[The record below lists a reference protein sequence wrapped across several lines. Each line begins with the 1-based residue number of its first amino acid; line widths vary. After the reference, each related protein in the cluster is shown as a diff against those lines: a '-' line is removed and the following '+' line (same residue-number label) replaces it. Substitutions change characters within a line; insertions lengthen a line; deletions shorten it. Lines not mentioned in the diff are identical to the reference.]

1 MTARPCPSSCPR
13 TSLEVDVE
21 STVEHVTD
29 RREPESAPQPPGDLP
44 LPAEEDTD
52 QPGQLATIVS
62 DPPSGSPDPRDQA
75 PRHFVRLHA
84 WLDHRF
90 SPKARRRLGVVVGF
104 GAAVGGTLIAAGV
117 VKRFGLDIPWAAWI
131 GLFLANWIGNGGILV
146 PIPGLRLVGMTMA
159 AHQGAEGPT
168 ILVGLV
174 AGFAMALGQTSFYLT
189 AAGGSKHLQGTTKK
203 EKAPRE
209 GRIPD
214 ALRKAK
220 DVTEDYVDR
229 HGFPTIFTLSTFP
242 NPLTT
247 FATITAGSMGM
258 GFREFLVANFLG
270 HVILGLILALF
281 GQWLLGV

>member
-1 MTARPCPSSCPR
+1 MEYLATVTEEHDDLTVATPPDRSESHV
-13 TSLEVDVE
+13 SAGADGQV
-21 STVEHVTD
+21 STVPD
-29 RREPESAPQPPGDLP
+29 G
-44 LPAEEDTD
+44 D
-52 QPGQLATIVS
+52 QPLEATEWTG
-62 DPPSGSPDPRDQA
+62 DA

-84 WLDHRF
+84 WLDQRF

-104 GAAVGGTLIAAGV
+104 GAALLATLIAAGLA
-117 VKRFGLDIPWAAWI
+117 KRVGLDIPWAAWI

-146 PIPGLRLVGMTMA
+146 PIPGLRLVGMTMT
-159 AHQGAEGPT
+159 AHQGAEGAT
-168 ILVGLV
+168 IFVGLV

-189 AAGGSKHLQGTTKK
+189 AASGSKHLQDSKDKK
-203 EKAPRE
+203 EKKARD
-209 GRIPD
+209 GRV
-214 ALRKAK
+214 AVLLRRAK
-220 DVTEDYVDR
+220 DKVADFVDR

>member
-1 MTARPCPSSCPR
+1 MLEYLDAMTEGPEQPTKAELPDKSS
-13 TSLEVDVE
+13 
-21 STVEHVTD
+21 
-29 RREPESAPQPPGDLP
+29 PPGP
-44 LPAEEDTD
+44 VDTD
-52 QPGQLATIVS
+52 ALASAVEDGGETSEETESVG
-62 DPPSGSPDPRDQA
+62 DA
-75 PRHFVRLHA
+75 PRHFI
-84 WLDHRF
+84 RF
-90 SPKARRRLGVVVGF
+90 DAGPATPSCAATTSAVAVGS
-104 GAAVGGTLIAAGV
+104 GAAILGMLIVAGLA
-117 VKRFGLDIPWAAWI
+117 KRVGLDIPWAAWI
-131 GLFLANWIGNGGILV
+131 MLFLANWIGNGGILV

-189 AAGGSKHLQGTTKK
+189 AASGSQHLDGSKKDKK
-203 EKAPRE
+203 PRE
-209 GRIPD
+209 GRLAD
-214 ALRKAK
+214 AMRKAMA
-220 DVTEDYVDR
+220 VTANFVDR

>member
-1 MTARPCPSSCPR
+1 MEYLA
-13 TSLEVDVE
+13 
-21 STVEHVTD
+21 TVTG
-29 RREPESAPQPPGDLP
+29 EPEDLTVAIPPDGSESSVSADASRQVSTDPGGEEPADLVE
-44 LPAEEDTD
+44 PA
-52 QPGQLATIVS
+52 
-62 DPPSGSPDPRDQA
+62 RDA

-84 WLDHRF
+84 WLDQRF
-90 SPKARRRLGVVVGF
+90 SPKARRRLGVLVGF
-104 GAAVGGTLIAAGV
+104 GAAILGTLIAAGLA
-117 VKRFGLDIPWAAWI
+117 KRLGLDIPWAAWI

-189 AAGGSKHLQGTTKK
+189 AASGSKHLEGS
-203 EKAPRE
+203 KATSDKNPRK

-214 ALRKAK
+214 ALRKSK
-220 DVTEDYVDR
+220 DVTEEFVGR
-229 HGFPTIFTLSTFP
+229 HGVPTIFTLSTFP

-258 GFREFLVANFLG
+258 GFRRFLVANFAG

-281 GQWLLGV
+281 GQRLLGV

>member
-1 MTARPCPSSCPR
+1 MTEGPEQPTKAELPDKSS
-13 TSLEVDVE
+13 
-21 STVEHVTD
+21 
-29 RREPESAPQPPGDLP
+29 PPGP
-44 LPAEEDTD
+44 VDTD
-52 QPGQLATIVS
+52 ALASAVEDGGETSEETESVG
-62 DPPSGSPDPRDQA
+62 DA
-75 PRHFVRLHA
+75 PRHFIRLHA
-84 WLDHRF
+84 WLDKRF
-90 SPKARRRLGVVVGF
+90 SPRKRRILGIVVGF
-104 GAAVGGTLIAAGV
+104 GAAILGTLIVAGLA
-117 VKRFGLDIPWAAWI
+117 KRVGLDIPWAAWI
-131 GLFLANWIGNGGILV
+131 MLFLANWIGNGGILV

-189 AAGGSKHLQGTTKK
+189 AASGSQHLDGSKKDKK
-203 EKAPRE
+203 PRE
-209 GRIPD
+209 GRLAD
-214 ALRKAK
+214 AMRKAMA
-220 DVTEDYVDR
+220 VTANFVDR